1 MAKKENQFVEAITP
15 MEDDFAQWYTDVI
28 TKTDLVDYAP
38 IKGFMV
44 IKPYGFALWEK
55 IRD

>member
-28 TKTDLVDYAP
+28 QRQT
-38 IKGFMV
+38 
-44 IKPYGFALWEK
+44 
-55 IRD
+55 